1 MHAAPALDY
10 VVLTV
15 PDVEMSFKFLTESL
29 GFVCE
34 PEQSGPGF
42 RQLVGSG
49 GIRFGLLQAAD
60 DTPAPGSVSLYFST
74 PDLEG
79 LRAAWTSAGVAASPI
94 ETKPFGRIFSVHAPD
109 GNLLTIIEQPAA

>member
-1 MHAAPALDY
+1 MHSAPALDY

-15 PDVEMSFKFLTESL
+15 PDVETSFTYLTETL
-29 GFVCE
+29 GFVYE
-34 PEQSGPGF
+34 PEQSGPLF

-60 DTPAPGSVSLYFST
+60 DTPPPGSVSLYFST

-79 LRAAWTSAGVAASPI
+79 LRAAWSSAGVAASPI
-94 ETKPFGRIFSVHAPD
+94 ETKPFGRIFSVRSPD
-109 GNLLTIIEQPAA
+109 GNVLTMIDQPPV